1 MIKRCTVLFFSLFII
16 INLFAERK
24 VTDMLGREVI
34 IPDTVKNIFVDRH
47 SAILLYALDQDIA
60 LNRIF
65 NFSNNAKKFFPQSYL
80 EKPCIELGAYEDIL
94 KLNPDVII
102 LSDELSEK
110 AMDQAE
116 SMQKRLGIPVL
127 MYDMNILSYKKTI
140 GMLGDALRL
149 ESRAEL
155 LNGFITKYC
164 DEVMKKAA
172 SFTEDEISTVY
183 YAEGPKGLNTDP
195 KGSKHSQI
203 LELVGARNVAESKIV
218 PGKGLSEVSLE
229 QIMIWNPEKII
240 CWTGSGP
247 DLPTYKEVTG
257 NELWSTVSACKT
269 GNVFQIPLLPFGCF
283 DRPPG
288 SNRILGLLWTF
299 NTLHPSH
306 FQWNIN
312 DVTCEYFK
320 LFYHYDLTPEEA
332 ETILNPVIN

>member
-1 MIKRCTVLFFSLFII
+1 
-16 INLFAERK
+16 
-24 VTDMLGREVI
+24 MLGREVI
-34 IPDTVKNIFVDRH
+34 IPDSVGNIFVDRH

-60 LNRIF
+60 SNRIF
-65 NFSNNAKKFFPQSYL
+65 NFSKPAEKFFPASYL
-80 EKPCIELGAYEDIL
+80 AKPCIELGAYEDIL

-102 LSDELSEK
+102 LSDELSER

-116 SMQKRLGIPVL
+116 SMQQRLGIPVL

-140 GMLGDALRL
+140 TMLGDVLGL
-149 ESRAEL
+149 EKRAEL

-164 DEVMKKAA
+164 DEVMKTA
-172 SFTEDEISTVY
+172 SSFSEKEIPAVY

-195 KGSKHSQI
+195 SGSKHSQI

-218 PGKGLSEVSLE
+218 PGKGMSEVSLE
-229 QIMIWNPEKII
+229 QIMVWNPEKII

-247 DLPTYKEVTG
+247 DLPTYNEIKG
-257 NELWSTVSACKT
+257 NELWSSVSACKT
-269 GNVFQIPLLPFGCF
+269 GNIFQIPLLPFGWF

-299 NTLHPSH
+299 NTLHPKH
-306 FQWNIN
+306 FKWDIN

-320 LFYHYDLTPEEA
+320 LFYHYDLSPEEA
-332 ETILNPVIN
+332 EKILNPTVY